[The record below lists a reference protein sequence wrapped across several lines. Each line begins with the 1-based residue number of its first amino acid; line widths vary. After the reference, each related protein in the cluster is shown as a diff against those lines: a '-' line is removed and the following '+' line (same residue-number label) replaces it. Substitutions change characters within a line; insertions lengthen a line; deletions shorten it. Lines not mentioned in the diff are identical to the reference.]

1 MTKPLD
7 NTVALS
13 PSHSSVVEACAGS
26 GKTWLLV
33 SRMIRLL
40 LAGAKPSELLAIT
53 FTRKAAQEMTDRL
66 HEWLRVLALEDDAT
80 VGAFLRERAVPD
92 AEVDALLPRARG
104 LLEAVLTAQPGPTV
118 TTFHGWFLDLLKR
131 APLEAG
137 LPWGAP
143 LLEREKQLQ
152 NEVRDAL
159 LARWAAAG
167 SLRSSGAPAGV
178 LLAGAAAPES
188 QEGAALLALLT
199 DLGEHNLR
207 AMLSHFM
214 QARAE
219 WWAYTDSQ
227 SDPVSYALAQLRPG
241 LYEDLDT
248 DPVAAFWTDELMTAR
263 VKRVGFALEK
273 GGKSEQAR
281 APEIQRCLS
290 LPPDEAHAAL
300 MKYLMTAGQRRKK
313 QATKELEKALGAEL
327 DTYLRDLDTLETAL
341 EAITAIQTDIRIWT
355 LNRHGLLLGHAL
367 VQGYQDAKAQ
377 QGVIDFTDAEW
388 LACRLLQSEEHAPG
402 LALKLDARYRHL
414 LLDEFQDTNPLQW
427 QALSTWLAEARA
439 ADSAMTVFMVGDP
452 KQAIYRFRRGEAR
465 VFTAA
470 AEFLRTHFD
479 APLFSTTM
487 TRRLSPAVV
496 QAINPLFSEV
506 EGFAEHSHAPANEAR
521 PGALRC
527 LPIRMNKAESS
538 TAFALPNKGT
548 PIHYAASGHVW
559 SHMRNPLTTPVPD
572 TDDNAAHSEAQTFAQ
587 ILHDDVLDR
596 WEVVDKR
603 TKQPRPARAGD
614 VMALVKKR
622 THLHLYERAL
632 ESAGIPFITS
642 RRGGLLHALE
652 AQDVI
657 ALLETL
663 LLPHADLKLAHTLK
677 SPVFACSDEDLL
689 AVFASSPAHETRG
702 WERLN
707 TLAGQAD
714 CPPTLHPQGVGR
726 GCKDAEALKDSDPRW
741 PEGHVES
748 YAPTTTLHPQG
759 VGRGCK
765 DAEAPTTTLT
775 RAARLL
781 RDWRARIGTLPV
793 HDLLDHIY
801 FEGDLEARYAAAAP
815 AAMRPQIAANL
826 RAFMQLALTQDGG
839 RYPTLAGFIRELA
852 SLTDDADAAP
862 GEGLA
867 ADGENA
873 VRLLTIHGS
882 KGLESPIVW
891 LLGGSD
897 HARADSYSV
906 LAPWP
911 PSIPRPAHFSLFG
924 KHDERGAWRE
934 PWFAEEALLMQRE
947 SDNLLYVALTRAEQ
961 GLIVSGA
968 ADKCAWLQR
977 VDAAWQAMA
986 LPADLPLAHATAT
999 PPRATPLPRLQA
1011 PATGQRLSPA
1021 SVHPAAAS
1029 GELFHAC
1036 LEHHA
1041 PPGARRDLPAVAT
1054 KLGVT
1059 AELKRIEAAARA
1071 LLAQPHLMRFFDPA
1085 QYLRAHN
1092 ELALLDGDGRT
1103 QRLDRV
1109 VEFDD
1114 TVWLIDYKTGDESL
1128 GLPDTYLT
1136 ERHRP
1141 QLANY
1146 QTLLSGL
1153 YPDKPIHAALLL
1165 ADGRLVIL
1173 PPSETESLP

>member
-1 MTKPLD
+1 MTPVAIALD
-7 NTVALS
+7 PHAS
-13 PSHSSVVEACAGS
+13 CVVEACAGS

-66 HEWLRVLALEDDAT
+66 HEWLRVLALADDAT
-80 VGAFLRERAVPD
+80 VRAFLRERAVPD
-92 AEVDALLPRARG
+92 NEIDALLPRARG

-152 NEVRDAL
+152 NDVRDAL

-167 SLRSSGAPAGV
+167 SLRSSGAPAGMP
-178 LLAGAAAPES
+178 LAGAAAPGS
-188 QEGAALLALLT
+188 DEGAALLALLT
-199 DLGEHNLR
+199 ELGEHSLR
-207 AMLSHFM
+207 ALLAHFV

-219 WWAYTDSQ
+219 WWAYTDGQ
-227 SDPVSYALAQLRPG
+227 PDPVAFALAQLRPG
-241 LYEDLDT
+241 LVEDLDT
-248 DPVAAFWTDELMTAR
+248 DPVAAFWTDDLMLTR

-281 APEIQRCLS
+281 APEIQRSLS
-290 LPPDEAHAAL
+290 LPPDDAHAAL

-341 EAITAIQTDIRIWT
+341 EHITAIQTDIRIWN

-377 QGVIDFTDAEW
+377 QGVIDFADAEW

-427 QALSTWLAEARA
+427 QALSTWLMEARA

-470 AEFLRTHFD
+470 AEFLGTHFD

-496 QAINPLFSEV
+496 QAINPVFAGA
-506 EGFAEHSHAPANEAR
+506 EGFADHAHAPENETRA
-521 PGALRC
+521 GAVRC
-527 LPIRMNKAESS
+527 LPIKLDKPNAAPE
-538 TAFALPNKGT
+538 FALL
-548 PIHYAASGHVW
+548 
-559 SHMRNPLTTPVPD
+559 RNPLTTPLPEA
-572 TDDNAAHSEAQTFAQ
+572 DDKAVHIEAQTFAQ
-587 ILHDDVLDR
+587 VLRDDVLGR
-596 WEVVDKR
+596 WGVVDKH
-603 TKQPRPARAGD
+603 TKQSRPARAGD

-622 THLHLYERAL
+622 THLHLYEREL
-632 ESAGIPFITS
+632 ETAGIPFITS

-652 AQDVI
+652 AQDMI

-677 SPVFACSDEDLL
+677 SPVFACGDDDLL
-689 AVFASSPAHETRG
+689 AVFAPSPAHETRG

-707 TLAGQAD
+707 MLTGQVD
-714 CPPTLHPQGVGR
+714 CP
-726 GCKDAEALKDSDPRW
+726 
-741 PEGHVES
+741 
-748 YAPTTTLHPQG
+748 
-759 VGRGCK
+759 
-765 DAEAPTTTLT
+765 LT
-775 RAARLL
+775 RASRLL
-781 RDWRARIGTLPV
+781 NHWRARIGTLPV

-815 AAMRPQIAANL
+815 VAQRPQIAANL

-873 VRLLTIHGS
+873 VRLITIHGS
-882 KGLESPIVW
+882 KGLEAPIVW

-897 HARADSYSV
+897 HTRGDSYGV

-911 PSIPRPAHFSLFG
+911 PTAPQPEHFSLFG
-924 KHDERGAWRE
+924 KADERGAWRE
-934 PWFAEEALLMQRE
+934 PWFAEEAELAQRE

-968 ADKCAWLQR
+968 ADKSAWLQR
-977 VDAAWQAMA
+977 VDAAWQGME
-986 LPADLPLAHATAT
+986 LPADLPPAAS
-999 PPRATPLPRLQA
+999 PEVLPRVTALPRMIA
-1011 PATGQRLSPA
+1011 PAIGQRLVPVA
-1021 SVHPAAAS
+1021 ANPAAAS

-1041 PPGARRDLPAVAT
+1041 PPSAARDLPALAIR
-1054 KLGVT
+1054 LGVS
-1059 AELKRIEAAARA
+1059 AELNRIEADART
-1071 LLAQPHLMRFFDPA
+1071 LLAQPHLARFFDPA
-1085 QYLRAHN
+1085 QYRTAHN
-1092 ELALLDGDGRT
+1092 ELALLDAGGRM

-1114 TVWLIDYKTGDESL
+1114 AVWIIDYKTGGDSL
-1128 GLPDTYLT
+1128 GLPDDLLT

-1141 QLANY
+1141 QLSNY
-1146 QTLLSGL
+1146 QTLLAGL
-1153 YPDKPIHAALLL
+1153 YPDKPIHTALLL
-1165 ADGRLVIL
+1165 ADGRFIPLHAN
-1173 PPSETESLP
+1173 

>member
-1 MTKPLD
+1 MHEPLD
-7 NTVALS
+7 STVALS
-13 PSHSSVVEACAGS
+13 PMRSAVVEACAGS

-66 HEWLRVLALEDDAT
+66 HDWLQVLALADDPT
-80 VGAFLRERAVPD
+80 VCAFLRERAVPD

-152 NEVRDAL
+152 DEARDRL
-159 LARWAAAG
+159 LNRWARDPDTA
-167 SLRSSGAPAGV
+167 
-178 LLAGAAAPES
+178 
-188 QEGAALLALLT
+188 EGAALLALLNE
-199 DLGEHNLR
+199 LGEHNLR
-207 AMLSHFM
+207 ALLTHFV

-219 WWAYTDSQ
+219 WWAYTDLQ
-227 SDPVSYALAQLRPG
+227 PDPVAFALERLRPG
-241 LYEDLDT
+241 LYEDLDS
-248 DPVAAFWTDELMTAR
+248 DPVAVFWADEAMAAR
-263 VKRVGFALEK
+263 VKRVGLALEK
-273 GGKSEQAR
+273 GGKSERER
-281 APEIQRCLS
+281 ASEIQRSLS
-290 LPPDEAHAAL
+290 LSPGEAHAAL

-313 QATKELEKALGAEL
+313 QATKELEKALGAER

-341 EAITAIQTDIRIWT
+341 EHISAVQTDMRIWT

-367 VQGYQDAKAQ
+367 VQGYQEAKSQ

-388 LACRLLQSEEHAPG
+388 LACRLLQNEDHAPG

-470 AEFLRTHFD
+470 AAFLRTHFG
-479 APLFSTTM
+479 APRFSTTM

-496 QAINPLFSEV
+496 QAINPVFAAV
-506 EGFAEHSHAPANEAR
+506 EGFAAHTHAPANEAR

-527 LPIRMNKAESS
+527 LPIQVEKPESS
-538 TAFALPNKGT
+538 VAVGL
-548 PIHYAASGHVW
+548 
-559 SHMRNPLTTPVPD
+559 RNPLTTPLPEA
-572 TDDNAAHSEAQTFAQ
+572 DDKAVHVEAQAFAR
-587 ILHDDVLDR
+587 VLRAEVLGR
-596 WEVVDKR
+596 WSVVDAG
-603 TKQPRPARAGD
+603 TKQPRPACAGD

-632 ESAGIPFITS
+632 EAAGIPFITS

-652 AQDVI
+652 ARDLI

-663 LLPHADLKLAHTLK
+663 LLPHADLKLAHILK
-677 SPVFACSDEDLL
+677 SPIFGCSDRDLL
-689 AVFASSPAHETRG
+689 AVFTPPAVAPRG
-702 WERLN
+702 WERLVA
-707 TLAGQAD
+707 LGGQAD
-714 CPPTLHPQGVGR
+714 CPATL
-726 GCKDAEALKDSDPRW
+726 A
-741 PEGHVES
+741 
-748 YAPTTTLHPQG
+748 
-759 VGRGCK
+759 
-765 DAEAPTTTLT
+765 
-775 RAARLL
+775 RAVRLL
-781 RDWRARIGTLPV
+781 LHWRARIGTLPV

-852 SLTDDADAAP
+852 SLVDDADAAP

-873 VRLLTIHGS
+873 VRLLTIHGA
-882 KGLESPIVW
+882 KGLEAPIVW

-897 HARADSYSV
+897 HARGDSYGV

-911 PSIPRPAHFSLFG
+911 PEAPRPAHFSLFG
-924 KHDERGAWRE
+924 KQDERGAWRE
-934 PWFAEEALLMQRE
+934 PWFTEEAGLAQRE

-961 GLIVSGA
+961 ALIVSGA
-968 ADKCAWLQR
+968 AGRNAWLQR
-977 VDAAWQAMA
+977 VDAAWQALT
-986 LPADLPLAHATAT
+986 LPTDLPPGEAAGEPCPSSP
-999 PPRATPLPRLQA
+999 PPRISA
-1011 PATGQRLSPA
+1011 PAIGQRLPPA
-1021 SVHPAAAS
+1021 GANPVAAR

-1036 LEHHA
+1036 LEQHA
-1041 PPGARRDLPAVAT
+1041 PPGARRDLPALAT
-1054 KLGVT
+1054 RLGLA
-1059 AELKRIEAAARA
+1059 AELDRIETSARS
-1071 LLAQPHLMRFFDPA
+1071 LLSQPRLAQFFDPA
-1085 QYLRAHN
+1085 QYRRAFN
-1092 ELALLDGDGRT
+1092 ELGLLDANGRM

-1109 VEFDD
+1109 VECDD
-1114 TVWLIDYKTGDESL
+1114 AVWLIDYKTGDDDR
-1128 GLPDTYLT
+1128 GLSDPQLA

-1141 QLANY
+1141 QLAAY
-1146 QTLLSGL
+1146 RAVLGGL
-1153 YPDKPIHAALLL
+1153 YPDRPVRAALLL
-1165 ADGRLVIL
+1165 SDGRLVEL
-1173 PPSETESLP
+1173 KSS

>member
-1 MTKPLD
+1 MTAVAAPLD
-7 NTVALS
+7 TPIALS
-13 PSHSSVVEACAGS
+13 PARSAVVEACAGS

-66 HEWLRVLALEDDAT
+66 YDWLRVLALEDDAT
-80 VGAFLRERAVPD
+80 VREFLRERKVPD
-92 AEVDALLPRARG
+92 DEIDALLPRARG

-152 NEVRDAL
+152 NEVRDRL
-159 LARWAAAG
+159 FDRWAAAPDT
-167 SLRSSGAPAGV
+167 A
-178 LLAGAAAPES
+178 
-188 QEGAALLALLT
+188 EGISLLALL
-199 DLGEHNLR
+199 DELGEHNLR
-207 AMLSHFM
+207 ALLTHFV

-219 WWAYTDSQ
+219 WWAYTDNQ
-227 SDPVSYALAQLRPG
+227 PDPVAHALAQLRPG
-241 LYEDLDT
+241 LVEDLDT
-248 DPVAAFWTDELMTAR
+248 DPVAAFWADDLMATR
-263 VKRVGFALEK
+263 VKRVGLALEK
-273 GGKSEQAR
+273 GSEAEFKTGTAIQQALATQDFDR
-281 APEIQRCLS
+281 LRGLILKKDGGRRVKKANAPTL
-290 LPPDEAHAAL
+290 
-300 MKYLMTAGQRRKK
+300 
-313 QATKELEKALGAEL
+313 KAMGAEADAFL
-327 DTYLRDLDTLETAL
+327 HDYDTLETAF
-341 EAITAIQTDIRIWT
+341 ETIAAIQTDIRIWN

-367 VQGYQDAKAQ
+367 LQAYQDAKAQ
-377 QGVIDFTDAEW
+377 QGVIDFNDAEW

-439 ADSAMTVFMVGDP
+439 ADSEMTVFMVGDP

-470 AEFLRTHFD
+470 AEFLRAHFG

-496 QAINPLFSEV
+496 QAINPVFADID
-506 EGFAEHSHAPANEAR
+506 GFASHTHAPENETR
-521 PGALRC
+521 PGAVRC
-527 LPIRMNKAESS
+527 LPIHVDKAESVAA
-538 TAFALPNKGT
+538 TGLLPHEGT

-559 SHMRNPLTTPVPD
+559 SRMRNPLTTPLPEA
-572 TDDNAAHSEAQTFAQ
+572 DDKAVHVEAQAFAR
-587 ILHDDVLDR
+587 VLRDEVLGH
-596 WEVVDKR
+596 WSVVDKG
-603 TKQPRPARAGD
+603 TKQTRPARAGD
-614 VMALVKKR
+614 VLALVKKR

-632 ESAGIPFITS
+632 EAAGIPFITS

-652 AQDVI
+652 AQDLI

-663 LLPHADLKLAHTLK
+663 LLPHADLKLAHVLK
-677 SPVFACSDEDLL
+677 SPVFGCSDADLL
-689 AVFASSPAHETRG
+689 TVFAPVADAPRG
-702 WERLN
+702 WERLVA
-707 TLAGQAD
+707 LGGQAD
-714 CPPTLHPQGVGR
+714 CPATL
-726 GCKDAEALKDSDPRW
+726 A
-741 PEGHVES
+741 
-748 YAPTTTLHPQG
+748 
-759 VGRGCK
+759 
-765 DAEAPTTTLT
+765 
-775 RAARLL
+775 RAVRLL
-781 RDWRARIGTLPV
+781 IHWRARIGTLPV

-815 AAMRPQIAANL
+815 VAMRPQIAANL

-873 VRLLTIHGS
+873 VRLLTIHGA
-882 KGLESPIVW
+882 KGLEAPIVW

-897 HARADSYSV
+897 HVRGDSYGV

-911 PSIPRPAHFSLFG
+911 PEVSRPAHFSLFG
-924 KHDERGAWRE
+924 KQDERGAWRE
-934 PWFAEEALLMQRE
+934 HWFVEEATLTQRE

-961 GLIVSGA
+961 ALIVSGA

-977 VDAAWQAMA
+977 VDAAWQGMA
-986 LPADLPLAHATAT
+986 LPGDLPMASKVGDAPLAKA
-999 PPRATPLPRLQA
+999 LPRINA
-1011 PATGQRLSPA
+1011 PAIGQRLAPSPA
-1021 SVHPAAAS
+1021 NPAAAS

-1036 LEHHA
+1036 LEHLA
-1041 PPGARRDLPAVAT
+1041 PPGAPQDLPVLAAR
-1054 KLGVT
+1054 LGMT
-1059 AELKRIEAAARA
+1059 AELKRIEADARA
-1071 LLAQPHLMRFFDPA
+1071 LLAQPHLARFFDPA
-1085 QYLRAHN
+1085 QYQNAHN
-1092 ELALLDGDGRT
+1092 ERALLDANGRM

-1114 TVWLIDYKTGDESL
+1114 AVWVIDYKTGDDSL
-1128 GLPDTYLT
+1128 GLTDAHLA

-1141 QLANY
+1141 QLSNY
-1146 QTLLSGL
+1146 QALLAGL
-1153 YPDKPIHAALLL
+1153 YPGKPVQAALLL
-1165 ADGRLVIL
+1165 ADGRLVNMTTL
-1173 PPSETESLP
+1173 

>member
-1 MTKPLD
+1 MNKPLD

-13 PSHSSVVEACAGS
+13 PTRSSVVEACAGS

-66 HEWLRVLALEDDAT
+66 HEWLRVLALEDDTT
-80 VGAFLRERAVPD
+80 VRQFLRDREIP
-92 AEVDALLPRARG
+92 ESEIDALLPRARG
-104 LLEAVLTAQPGPTV
+104 LLETVLTSQPGPTV

-152 NEVRDAL
+152 NEGRDAL
-159 LARWAAAG
+159 LARWAAA
-167 SLRSSGAPAGV
+167 
-178 LLAGAAAPES
+178 PES
-188 QEGAALLALLT
+188 PEGAALRVLLT

-207 AMLSHFM
+207 ALLSHFM

-219 WWAYTDSQ
+219 WWAYTDGQ
-227 SDPVSYALAQLRPG
+227 TDPVAFALAQLRPG

-248 DPVAAFWTDELMTAR
+248 DPVAAFWSDDLMAAR
-263 VKRVGFALEK
+263 VKRVGVSLEK

-281 APEIQRCLS
+281 APEIQRSLN
-290 LPPDEAHAAL
+290 LPPDDAHAVL

-327 DTYLRDLDTLETAL
+327 DTYLRDLDALETAL
-341 EAITAIQTDIRIWT
+341 ETLTAIQTDIRIWN

-367 VQGYQDAKAQ
+367 VQGYQEAKAQ
-377 QGVIDFTDAEW
+377 QGMIDFTDAEW

-427 QALSTWLAEARA
+427 QALSTWLMEARA

-496 QAINPLFSEV
+496 QAINPVFAAV
-506 EGFAEHSHAPANEAR
+506 EGFAAHSHAPANETR

-527 LPIRMNKAESS
+527 LPIHVEKTES
-538 TAFALPNKGT
+538 
-548 PIHYAASGHVW
+548 HVTFGL
-559 SHMRNPLTTPVPD
+559 RNPLTTPLP
-572 TDDNAAHSEAQTFAQ
+572 EAEDRAVHVEAKTFAEV
-587 ILHDDVLDR
+587 LHDEVLGR
-596 WEVVDKR
+596 WGVVDKH
-603 TKQPRPARAGD
+603 TKQTRPARAGD

-632 ESAGIPFITS
+632 EAAGIPFITS

-652 AQDVI
+652 ARDVI
-657 ALLETL
+657 SLLETL

-689 AVFASSPAHETRG
+689 AVFAPSPAHETRG
-702 WERLN
+702 WKRLN
-707 TLAGQAD
+707 TLAGQVD
-714 CPPTLHPQGVGR
+714 CPP
-726 GCKDAEALKDSDPRW
+726 
-741 PEGHVES
+741 
-748 YAPTTTLHPQG
+748 
-759 VGRGCK
+759 
-765 DAEAPTTTLT
+765 TLT

-781 RDWRARIGTLPV
+781 NHWRTRIGRLPV

-873 VRLLTIHGS
+873 VRLITIHGS
-882 KGLESPIVW
+882 KGLEAPIVW

-897 HARADSYSV
+897 HARGDSYSV

-911 PSIPRPAHFSLFG
+911 PTAPQPEHFSLFG
-924 KHDERGAWRE
+924 KQDERGAWRE
-934 PWFAEEALLMQRE
+934 PWFVEEAELAQRE

-968 ADKCAWLQR
+968 ADKSAWLQR
-977 VDAAWQAMA
+977 VDVAWQGME
-986 LPADLPLAHATAT
+986 LPVDLPLAASPEA
-999 PPRATPLPRLQA
+999 LPRVTALPHMTAPPIGQRLA
-1011 PATGQRLSPA
+1011 PATANL
-1021 SVHPAAAS
+1021 AAAS

-1041 PPGARRDLPAVAT
+1041 PPSATRDLPALAT
-1054 KLGVT
+1054 RLGMT
-1059 AELKRIEAAARA
+1059 AELNRIEADARA
-1071 LLAQPHLMRFFDPA
+1071 LLAQPHLARFFDPA
-1085 QYLRAHN
+1085 QYQTAHN
-1092 ELALLDGDGRT
+1092 ELALLDAGGRM

-1114 TVWLIDYKTGDESL
+1114 AVWIIDYKTGDDSL
-1128 GLPDTYLT
+1128 GLPDDLLT

-1141 QLANY
+1141 QLLNY
-1146 QTLLSGL
+1146 LTLLAGL
-1153 YPDKPIHAALLL
+1153 YLDKPIHTALLL
-1165 ADGRLVIL
+1165 ADGRLIPL
-1173 PPSETESLP
+1173 PAQ